1 MSRTGRE
8 ILLGVGGGIA
18 AYKSADLIRRL
29 QDHGYLVTVVPTPS
43 SLNFVGTATWEALTG
58 RPVHSQVW
66 ENVHEVP
73 HISLAEVSDCI
84 LIAPATAD
92 LIARIAQGR
101 ADDLLTNIVLASTA
115 PKMIVPAM
123 HPAMWNDAGT
133 VANVSILRERG
144 FLVMDPDVGRLTG
157 GDVGAGRFPES
168 LAIIETM
175 NGFLSHISDLIGKEI
190 LITAGGTREPIDPVR
205 FIGNRSSGKQG
216 YAVAQA
222 ALSRGAKVRLISA
235 NCDLPVPQ
243 GAEIVRVETADEMN
257 SSLNEY
263 FAYSDVLVMCAAV
276 ADAKP
281 TTLSNEKIKKSDLT
295 TLSFVANPDLLASIS
310 QKRRS
315 GQIVVGFA
323 AETSNMEVHARE
335 KLKSK
340 GLDIIFVNDVSGGAI
355 FGSDETRG
363 TMLFA
368 NAPDLDIPSTSK
380 DTLAHELLN
389 QVVNRLS

>member
-58 RPVHSQVW
+58 RPVYSQVW

-73 HISLAEVSDCI
+73 HISLAEASDCI

-175 NGFLSHISDLIGKEI
+175 KGFLSHTSDLIGKEI

-222 ALSRGAKVRLISA
+222 ALARGANVRLISA

-263 FAYSDVLVMCAAV
+263 FSLSDVLVMCAAV

-281 TTLSNEKIKKSDLT
+281 TTLSNEKIKKSELT

>member
-58 RPVHSQVW
+58 RPVYSQVW

-73 HISLAEVSDCI
+73 HISLAEASDCI

-175 NGFLSHISDLIGKEI
+175 KGFLSHTSDLIGKEI

-222 ALSRGAKVRLISA
+222 ALARGANVRLISA

-263 FAYSDVLVMCAAV
+263 FSLSDVLVMCAAV

-281 TTLSNEKIKKSDLT
+281 TTLSNEKIKKSELT

-310 QKRRS
+310 QKRRT

-323 AETSNMEVHARE
+323 AETSHMEVNARE

>member
-58 RPVHSQVW
+58 RPVYSQVW

-73 HISLAEVSDCI
+73 HISLAEASDCI

-175 NGFLSHISDLIGKEI
+175 KGFLSHTSDLIGKEI

-222 ALSRGAKVRLISA
+222 ALARGANVRLISA

-281 TTLSNEKIKKSDLT
+281 TTLSNEKIKKSELT

-323 AETSNMEVHARE
+323 AETSHMEVNARE

-368 NAPDLDIPSTSK
+368 NAPDLEIPPTSK